1 MNECTS
7 PLSRHRSPFPPSFRL
22 TRHAHAHAADYSQ
35 CQPGAA
41 STTPTATTTAT
52 SPSSSS
58 SLCPGTRTK
67 FAYFGVNESG
77 AEFGN
82 AVVPGELGKDYTW
95 PSPSSVDFF
104 MGAGFNTFRIP
115 FLMERVSPPSTGGMG
130 GPFNQTY
137 LEGLKTIVSYITGKG
152 GFAVVDREWRP
163 GWGESVC

>member
-1 MNECTS
+1 M
-7 PLSRHRSPFPPSFRL
+7 LRL
-22 TRHAHAHAADYSQ
+22 TIYTEPHADYSQ

-41 STTPTATTTAT
+41 STTPTATTSAT